1 MLFLASRPC
10 HFVDLQ
16 MISAKIK
23 ESSGFRGRYIL
34 PVGKV
39 LSPVEGPTSDATSVN
54 RRTRTRYARM
64 HIIILFLGVY
74 GTIAAPYEPLTD
86 REFRT
91 LGNDADDD
99 TEVVEARLPGSTNL
113 NEKALPISRL
123 YVIETDSLPG
133 NQNLKERTQ
142 IRAILPGTQN
152 LAEKSIPDY
161 VLKRMANPENR
172 RISSHPDFEEI
183 PIQ

>member
-1 MLFLASRPC
+1 MEELLIRLVSDEFGRKSNSINANG
-10 HFVDLQ
+10 
-16 MISAKIK
+16 
-23 ESSGFRGRYIL
+23 SGVINL
-34 PVGKV
+34 
-39 LSPVEGPTSDATSVN
+39 
-54 RRTRTRYARM
+54 M
-64 HIIILFLGVY
+64 IIILFLGVY

>member
-1 MLFLASRPC
+1 M
-10 HFVDLQ
+10 
-16 MISAKIK
+16 
-23 ESSGFRGRYIL
+23 
-34 PVGKV
+34 
-39 LSPVEGPTSDATSVN
+39 
-54 RRTRTRYARM
+54 
-64 HIIILFLGVY
+64 
-74 GTIAAPYEPLTD
+74 
-86 REFRT
+86 

-99 TEVVEARLPGSTNL
+99 TELVEARLPGSRNL

-123 YVIETDSLPG
+123 YALVETDTLPG
-133 NQNLKERTQ
+133 NQNLKEKTQ
-142 IRAILPGTQN
+142 IRMILPGTEN